1 MNLLSLLGLDVWLAR
16 WHAVSAEGR
25 WAAQDRLELAHLEW
39 REQKRHWRR
48 LLALSL
54 VMAIFMALAL
64 ITLSL
69 ALIVHFWDTPQRV
82 LVAWLL
88 AGAWTLLWVG
98 AMIALVSAARRGGDS
113 FGLTRREL
121 KQDWVDIKEH
131 LP

>member
-16 WHAVSAEGR
+16 WRAVSTEGL
-25 WAAQDRLELAHLEW
+25 WAAQDRLELAQLEW
-39 REQKRHWRR
+39 QEQKRHWRR
-48 LLALSL
+48 LLVLSL
-54 VMAIFMALAL
+54 AVVVFMALAL

-69 ALIVHFWDTPQRV
+69 ALIVQFWDTPQRT

-88 AGAWTLLWVG
+88 VGAWTLLCAAALV
-98 AMIALVSAARRGGDS
+98 ALVSVARSGGDA

-121 KQDWVDIKEH
+121 QQDWLDIKEH